1 MRSHFIDLDIL
12 IKNDSKAWI
21 VDKNKPN
28 IPILKIDNSD
38 LSIFKSGVLKSQNNK
53 MSFNGKTFYLSND
66 FMNKL
71 KIKVKKHKSDISN
84 LGISFQ
90 EFLNPELIENVKF
103 EIDLSILKNI
113 VNTNDDIY
121 IFCSKNTKEN
131 FKNQILKIE
140 EEFENIGLKI
150 KNFYYLS
157 ETFFNKDEDKMAFI
171 KNKIILQH
179 LIGLKVDGDKFID
192 EGIDEYSEIFYYD
205 DNLKSTK
212 LSLDINGIF
221 EKFTMN
227 TEKSIKE
234 SIKLKIQNNDK
245 ILNIKEFT
253 NNKANKF
260 KESSV
265 QLEFSNLIKSFEN
278 FNPFSSSSPR

>member
-1 MRSHFIDLDIL
+1 MKSHFIDLDIL

-21 VDKNKPN
+21 VDKNNPN

-38 LSIFKSGVLKSQNNK
+38 LSVFKSGILKSQNNK

-71 KIKVKKHKSDISN
+71 KIRVKKHKSDFSN

-90 EFLNPELIENVKF
+90 EFLNPELIENIKF

-131 FKNQILKIE
+131 FKNQILKLE
-140 EEFENIGLKI
+140 EEFEKIGLRI
-150 KNFYYLS
+150 KKFYYLS
-157 ETFFNKDEDKMAFI
+157 ETFFNKDEDQIAFI

-179 LIGLKVDGDKFID
+179 LIGLKVDGDKFI
-192 EGIDEYSEIFYYD
+192 EENIDEYSEVFYYD
-205 DNLKSTK
+205 DNSSSTK
-212 LSLDINGIF
+212 LSIDINGIF
-221 EKFTMN
+221 ERFTMN

-234 SIKLKIQNNDK
+234 SIKLKIQNTDK

-278 FNPFSSSSPR
+278 FNPFSSSSPH

>member
-1 MRSHFIDLDIL
+1 MKSHFIDLDIL

-21 VDKNKPN
+21 VDKNNPN

-38 LSIFKSGVLKSQNNK
+38 LSVFKSGILKSQNNK
-53 MSFNGKTFYLSND
+53 MSFNGKTFYLSNE
-66 FMNKL
+66 FMNRL
-71 KIKVKKHKSDISN
+71 KSKVKKHKSDFSN

-131 FKNQILKIE
+131 FKNQILNLE
-140 EEFENIGLKI
+140 EEFEKIGLTI
-150 KNFYYLS
+150 KKFYYLS
-157 ETFFNKDEDKMAFI
+157 ETFFNKDEDQMAFI
-171 KNKIILQH
+171 KNKVILQH

-192 EGIDEYSEIFYYD
+192 ENIDEYSEIFYYD
-205 DNLKSTK
+205 DNLSSTK

-234 SIKLKIQNNDK
+234 SIKLKVQNNDK

-260 KESSV
+260 RESSV

>member
-1 MRSHFIDLDIL
+1 MKSHFIDLDIL

-21 VDKNKPN
+21 VDKNNPN

-38 LSIFKSGVLKSQNNK
+38 LSVFKSGILKSQNNK
-53 MSFNGKTFYLSND
+53 MSFNGKTFYLSNE
-66 FMNKL
+66 FMNRL
-71 KIKVKKHKSDISN
+71 KSKVKKHKSDFSN

-131 FKNQILKIE
+131 FKNQILKLE
-140 EEFENIGLKI
+140 EEFEKIGLTI
-150 KNFYYLS
+150 KKFYYLS
-157 ETFFNKDEDKMAFI
+157 ETFFNKDEDQMAFI
-171 KNKIILQH
+171 KNKVILQH

-192 EGIDEYSEIFYYD
+192 ENIDEYSEIFYYD
-205 DNLKSTK
+205 DNLSSTK

-234 SIKLKIQNNDK
+234 SIKLKVQNNDK

-260 KESSV
+260 RESSV

>member
-1 MRSHFIDLDIL
+1 MKSHFIDLDIL

-21 VDKNKPN
+21 VDKSNPN

-38 LSIFKSGVLKSQNNK
+38 LSVFKSGILKSQNNK

-71 KIKVKKHKSDISN
+71 KSKVKKHKSDISN

-131 FKNQILKIE
+131 FKSQILKLE
-140 EEFENIGLKI
+140 EEFEKIGLKI

-179 LIGLKVDGDKFID
+179 LVGLKVDGDKFID
-192 EGIDEYSEIFYYD
+192 ENIDEYSEIFYYD
-205 DNLKSTK
+205 DSSLSTK
-212 LSLDINGIF
+212 LSLDINEIF

-234 SIKLKIQNNDK
+234 SIKLKVQNSDK

>member
-1 MRSHFIDLDIL
+1 MKSHFIDLDIL

-21 VDKNKPN
+21 VDKNNPN

-38 LSIFKSGVLKSQNNK
+38 LSVFKSGILKSQNNK
-53 MSFNGKTFYLSND
+53 MSFNGKTFYLSNE
-66 FMNKL
+66 FMNRL
-71 KIKVKKHKSDISN
+71 KSKVKKHKSDFSN

-131 FKNQILKIE
+131 FKNQILKLE
-140 EEFENIGLKI
+140 EEFEKIGLTI
-150 KNFYYLS
+150 KKFYYLS
-157 ETFFNKDEDKMAFI
+157 ETFFNKDEDQMAFI
-171 KNKIILQH
+171 KNKVILQH

-192 EGIDEYSEIFYYD
+192 ENIDEYSEIFYYD
-205 DNLKSTK
+205 DNLSSTK

-234 SIKLKIQNNDK
+234 SIKLKVQNSDK

>member
-1 MRSHFIDLDIL
+1 MKSHFIDLDIL

-21 VDKNKPN
+21 VDKNNPN

-38 LSIFKSGVLKSQNNK
+38 LSVFKSGILKSQNNK
-53 MSFNGKTFYLSND
+53 MSFNGKTFYLSNE
-66 FMNKL
+66 FMNRL
-71 KIKVKKHKSDISN
+71 KSKVKKHKSDFSN

-131 FKNQILKIE
+131 FKNQILKLE
-140 EEFENIGLKI
+140 EEFEKIGLTI
-150 KNFYYLS
+150 KKFYYLS
-157 ETFFNKDEDKMAFI
+157 ETFFNKDEDQMAFI
-171 KNKIILQH
+171 KNKVILQH

-192 EGIDEYSEIFYYD
+192 ENIDEYSEIFYYD
-205 DNLKSTK
+205 DNLSSTK

-234 SIKLKIQNNDK
+234 SIKLKVQNNDK

>member
-12 IKNDSKAWI
+12 IKIDSKAWI
-21 VDKNKPN
+21 VDKNNPN

-38 LSIFKSGVLKSQNNK
+38 LSLFKSGILKSQNNK
-53 MSFNGKTFYLSND
+53 ISFNGKTFYLSND

-71 KIKVKKHKSDISN
+71 KLKVKKHKSDMSN

-90 EFLNPELIENVKF
+90 EFLNPELIENIKF
-103 EIDLSILKNI
+103 EVDLSTLKNI
-113 VNTNDDIY
+113 INTNDDIY

-131 FKNQILKIE
+131 FKSHISKLE
-140 EEFENIGLKI
+140 EEFKKIGLRVKD
-150 KNFYYLS
+150 FYYLS
-157 ETFFNKDEDKMAFI
+157 ETFFNNDEEHVSFI

-179 LIGLKVDGDKFID
+179 LVGYKIDGDKFID
-192 EGIDEYSEIFYYD
+192 ENVDEYSEIFYYD
-205 DNLKSTK
+205 DNLTSTS
-212 LSLDINGIF
+212 LSLKINDIF
-221 EKFTMN
+221 EKFTIN

-234 SIKLKIQNNDK
+234 SLKDKTKNDDK
-245 ILNIKEFT
+245 ILNIKHFT

-260 KESSV
+260 KEYSV

-278 FNPFSSSSPR
+278 FNPFSSSSPH

>member
-1 MRSHFIDLDIL
+1 MPY
-12 IKNDSKAWI
+12 K
-21 VDKNKPN
+21 
-28 IPILKIDNSD
+28 
-38 LSIFKSGVLKSQNNK
+38 
-53 MSFNGKTFYLSND
+53 Y
-66 FMNKL
+66 
-71 KIKVKKHKSDISN
+71 
-84 LGISFQ
+84 
-90 EFLNPELIENVKF
+90 
-103 EIDLSILKNI
+103 LSILKNI

-131 FKNQILKIE
+131 FKSQILKLE
-140 EEFENIGLKI
+140 EEFEKIGLKI

-179 LIGLKVDGDKFID
+179 LVGLKVDGDKFID
-192 EGIDEYSEIFYYD
+192 ENIDEYSEIFYYD
-205 DNLKSTK
+205 DSSLSTK
-212 LSLDINGIF
+212 LSLDINEIF

-234 SIKLKIQNNDK
+234 SIKLKVQNSDK

>member
-1 MRSHFIDLDIL
+1 MKSHFIDLDIL

-21 VDKNKPN
+21 VDKNNPN

-38 LSIFKSGVLKSQNNK
+38 LSVFKSGILKSQNNK

-71 KIKVKKHKSDISN
+71 KSKVKKHKSDISN

-131 FKNQILKIE
+131 FKNQILKLE
-140 EEFENIGLKI
+140 EEFEKIGLSI
-150 KNFYYLS
+150 KKFYYLS
-157 ETFFNKDEDKMAFI
+157 ETFFNKDEDQIAFI

-179 LIGLKVDGDKFID
+179 LVGLKVDGDKFID
-192 EGIDEYSEIFYYD
+192 ENIDEYSEIFYYD
-205 DNLKSTK
+205 DNLSSTK

-234 SIKLKIQNNDK
+234 SIKLKVQNNDK

>member
-1 MRSHFIDLDIL
+1 MKSHFIDLDIL

-21 VDKNKPN
+21 VDKNNPN

-38 LSIFKSGVLKSQNNK
+38 LSVFKSGILKSQNNK
-53 MSFNGKTFYLSND
+53 MSFNGKTFYLSNE
-66 FMNKL
+66 FMNRL
-71 KIKVKKHKSDISN
+71 KSKAKKHKSDFSN

-121 IFCSKNTKEN
+121 IFCSKNSKEN
-131 FKNQILKIE
+131 FKNQILKLE
-140 EEFENIGLKI
+140 EEFEKIGLTI
-150 KNFYYLS
+150 KKFYYLS
-157 ETFFNKDEDKMAFI
+157 ETFFNKDEDQMAFI
-171 KNKIILQH
+171 KNKVILQH

-192 EGIDEYSEIFYYD
+192 ENIDEYSEIFYYD
-205 DNLKSTK
+205 DNLSSTK

-234 SIKLKIQNNDK
+234 SIKLKVQNSDK

>member
-1 MRSHFIDLDIL
+1 MKSHFIDLDIL

-21 VDKNKPN
+21 VDKNNPN

-38 LSIFKSGVLKSQNNK
+38 LSVFKSGILKSQNNK
-53 MSFNGKTFYLSND
+53 MSFNGKTFYLSNE
-66 FMNKL
+66 FMNRL
-71 KIKVKKHKSDISN
+71 KSKVKKHKSDFSN

-131 FKNQILKIE
+131 FKNQILNLE
-140 EEFENIGLKI
+140 EEFEKIGLTI
-150 KNFYYLS
+150 KKFYYLS
-157 ETFFNKDEDKMAFI
+157 ETFFNKDEDQMAFI
-171 KNKIILQH
+171 KNKVILQH
-179 LIGLKVDGDKFID
+179 LIGLKVDGDKFIY
-192 EGIDEYSEIFYYD
+192 ENIDEYSEIFYYD
-205 DNLKSTK
+205 DNLSSTK

-234 SIKLKIQNNDK
+234 SIKLKVQNNDK

-260 KESSV
+260 RESSV